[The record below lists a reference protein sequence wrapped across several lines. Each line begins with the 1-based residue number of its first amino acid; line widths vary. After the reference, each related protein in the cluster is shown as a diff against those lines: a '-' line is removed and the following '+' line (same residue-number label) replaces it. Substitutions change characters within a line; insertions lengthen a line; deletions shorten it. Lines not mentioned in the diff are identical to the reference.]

1 MRRLKI
7 LMLAAEAA
15 PLIKVG
21 GLADV
26 AGALPVALRK
36 MGLDVRVMLPD
47 NGLRVP
53 AAYKARRLAGGVLAW
68 DGRAERVTLRC
79 LNVSGGL
86 CYLVGGR
93 PIARDGKVYGANMA
107 GDLRKFVFFA
117 LAALRAAESLQF
129 QPDVLH
135 VHDAHPGAALYFLGT
150 AGRVQRFWKFT
161 AGVLTIHNLA
171 YQFNDGAAAL
181 EAGGLAQC
189 VDARIPVH
197 ARAGLLAL
205 GIAAADVVNTVSPSY
220 AREIRRVEQGAGLQ
234 MLVRARGARVCGIL
248 NGLDGAV
255 WNPATDAVLAAKFD
269 VRRLVRRRVNRDA
282 LRAELQL
289 PAAAGPLFALVARLD
304 WQKGLDLVLAVAP
317 LLRVLGAQL
326 VVLGSGS
333 PEIAKQL
340 RQLARAHPRAVAVRV
355 GFDEALARR
364 IYAGADVV
372 LVPSR
377 YEPCGLTQL
386 IGMRYGAIPLVRATG
401 GLADTVVDVTV
412 DAVRGTGFV
421 FSKYSAAALAAAVRR
436 ACRLFAERQAWQA
449 LQVRAMQADFSW
461 KLPVQAYADLY
472 ARAVRIWRNGAAR

>member
-7 LMLAAEAA
+7 LILAAEAA
-15 PLIKVG
+15 PLLKVG
-21 GLADV
+21 GLGDV

-36 MGLDVRVMLPD
+36 LGMDVRMMLPD

-53 AAYKARRLAGGVLAW
+53 AAYPVRRLAGGVVAW
-68 DGRAERVTLRC
+68 NGRAERVTLRC
-79 LNVSGGL
+79 VRVNGGL
-86 CYLVGGR
+86 QYLVGGR
-93 PIARDGKVYGANMA
+93 PIPRDGKVYGANMA
-107 GDLRKFVFFA
+107 KDLRKFVFFA
-117 LAALRAAESLQF
+117 LAALRAAESMGF

-135 VHDAHPGAALYFLGT
+135 VHDAHPGAALYFLGA
-150 AGRVQRFWKFT
+150 AGRLQHFWKST

-171 YQFNDGAAAL
+171 YQFNDAAAAL

-189 VDARIPVH
+189 VDARIPMH

-205 GIAAADVVNTVSPSY
+205 GIASADVVNTVSPTY
-220 AREIRRVEQGAGLQ
+220 AREIRRTEQGAGLQ

-255 WNPATDAVLAAKFD
+255 WNPATDVAIEAKYD
-269 VRRLVRRRVNRDA
+269 VRRLARRRVNRDA

-317 LLRVLGAQL
+317 VLRARGAQL
-326 VVLGSGS
+326 VVLGSGN
-333 PEIAKQL
+333 PQIAKQL
-340 RQLARAHPRAVAVRV
+340 RQLARAHPRAVSVCV

-401 GLADTVVDVTV
+401 GLADTVVDVTA

-421 FSKYSAAALAAAVRR
+421 FSKYSAAAMAAAVRR
-436 ACRLFAERQAWQA
+436 ACKLFAEPQAWQA

-461 KLPVQAYADLY
+461 KLPVQAYRDLY
-472 ARAVRIWRNGAAR
+472 ARAVRIRRHVSTR